1 MAIICDHEIEK
12 TDNYMINF
20 IHLLFLYLKLTQIKF
35 TFTITLNIF
44 NIKDKI
50 WSSSVISNATRP
62 FEKWKIL
69 IKFWINT
76 QAVLT
81 FTPKVL

>member
-1 MAIICDHEIEK
+1 VAIICDHEIEK

-50 WSSSVISNATRP
+50 
-62 FEKWKIL
+62 
-69 IKFWINT
+69 
-76 QAVLT
+76 
-81 FTPKVL
+81 